1 MAARQ
6 RGQSLGCGV
15 VWAVRRLLLLT
26 VTLVSLL
33 AVGRGFVGRGAVAGA
48 NGVVGHGVPA
58 VGPVVCEG
66 RGSEFSFPH
75 RKILP
80 CSAGSMRRHRM
91 STLPSARRARRPLGE
106 LCLP

>member
-6 RGQSLGCGV
+6 RGRSPGCGV
-15 VWAVRRLLLLT
+15 VRVVRRLPLLT

-33 AVGRGFVGRGAVAGA
+33 AVGRGFVGRGAVVGA
-48 NGVVGHGVPA
+48 NGVVRHGVPA
-58 VGPVVCEG
+58 AGSVVCEG

-80 CSAGSMRRHRM
+80 CSAGSMRRR
-91 STLPSARRARRPLGE
+91 
-106 LCLP
+106 

>member
-48 NGVVGHGVPA
+48 NGVVGHGAPA

-66 RGSEFSFPH
+66 RGQSFPSLTG
-75 RKILP
+75 RSCP
-80 CSAGSMRRHRM
+80 A
-91 STLPSARRARRPLGE
+91 PLGPCE
-106 LCLP
+106 DTECLPYLPPDAPDVL